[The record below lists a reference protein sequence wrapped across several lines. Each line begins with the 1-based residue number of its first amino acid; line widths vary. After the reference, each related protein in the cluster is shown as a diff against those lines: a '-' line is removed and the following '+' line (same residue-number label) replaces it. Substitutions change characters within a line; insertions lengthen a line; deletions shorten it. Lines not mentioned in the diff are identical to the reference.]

1 MDNLLLSFNVISPIF
16 FMMAIGYTIKR
27 LKILDDHTL
36 NGMNNIAFKVFFP
49 ILLFNSIYKTN
60 LEDSLNPK
68 LIGFGVLIV
77 VIIFLLL
84 CLVVPFIEKDS
95 KKRGVLIQ
103 GIFRSNF
110 VIFGLPIAI
119 ALCGADNIGA
129 TSLLVAVIVPLYNAL
144 SIVALEI
151 HRNSKIRVKT
161 ILKGVITNP
170 LVIGGIVGIIALLIN
185 LTLPTALDNA
195 VNDISKITTPL
206 SLILLGGSFN
216 FSDIKGNKKQILIGV
231 IGKLIIIPLIFIP
244 ICVLAGF
251 RGVQLIPLVV
261 MIAAPAAV
269 STFTMAG
276 QMDAD
281 QTLAGQL
288 VVFGSLSSIITMF
301 LWIFSL
307 KTMGLF

>member
-1 MDNLLLSFNVISPIF
+1 MENLLLSFNVISPIF
-16 FMMAIGYTIKR
+16 FMMAVGYIIKR
-27 LKILDDHTL
+27 FKILDEHTL

-49 ILLFNSIYKTN
+49 IMLFNSIYKTD
-60 LEDSLNPK
+60 LKDALNPS
-68 LIGFGVLIV
+68 LIGFAV
-77 VIIFLLL
+77 VVVVCIFLIL
-84 CLVVPFIEKDS
+84 CFIVPLIEKDS

-119 ALCGADNIGA
+119 SLCGPENIGA
-129 TSLLVAVIVPLYNAL
+129 TSLLIAVIVPLYNAL
-144 SIVALEI
+144 SIVALEL
-151 HRNSKIRVKT
+151 HRNSKIQIKT
-161 ILKGVITNP
+161 VIKGILTNP
-170 LVIGGIVGIIALLIN
+170 LVIGGFVGILALLIH
-185 LTLPTALDNA
+185 LRLPTSLDTA
-195 VNDISKITTPL
+195 VGDIAKITTPL

-216 FSDIKGNKKQILIGV
+216 FSDIQGNKKQILIGV
-231 IGKLIIIPLIFIP
+231 IGKLIIMPLIFIP
-244 ICVLAGF
+244 ICILVGF

-261 MIAAPAAV
+261 MIGAPPAV

-288 VVFGSLSSIITMF
+288 VVFGSIGSILTMF
-301 LWIFSL
+301 LWIFTL

>member
-1 MDNLLLSFNVISPIF
+1 MENLLISFNVISPIF
-16 FMMAIGYTIKR
+16 FMMALGYAIKR

-36 NGMNNIAFKVFFP
+36 DGMNSVAFKVFFP
-49 ILLFNSIYKTN
+49 IMLFNSIYKTN
-60 LEDSLNPK
+60 LKDSLDPK
-68 LIGFGVLIV
+68 LIGFAILIV
-77 VIIFLLL
+77 ITIFLLL
-84 CLVVPFIEKDS
+84 CLFIPLIEKDS

-103 GIFRSNF
+103 GTFRSNF

-119 ALCGADNIGA
+119 ALCGMDNIGA
-129 TSLLVAVIVPLYNAL
+129 TSLLIAIIVPLYNAL

-161 ILKGVITNP
+161 VLKGILTNP
-170 LVIGGIVGIIALLIN
+170 LVLGGIAGIAALLIN
-185 LTLPTALDNA
+185 LNLPTSVDNA
-195 VNDISKITTPL
+195 INDIAKITTPL
-206 SLILLGGSFN
+206 ALVLLGGSFN

-231 IGKLIIIPLIFIP
+231 IGKLIVIPLIFIP
-244 ICVLAGF
+244 LSVLAGF

-276 QMDAD
+276 QMEAD

-301 LWIFSL
+301 IWIFTL